1 MKRREFLTVPATA
14 IGGTLLYTLAGE
26 PVRLQAQT
34 GTVKVP
40 LRFFTAEEARVVTAA
55 CARIFPSDASGPGA
69 IEANVVIF
77 IDRQLAGPYGRDKY
91 RYTKGPFVESYPEH
105 GYQGKESPR
114 EIYRAGIQT
123 LGDFTSL
130 SNAEQDAKLRSI
142 EKSRFFQLL
151 RTHSIEGMFSDPMHG
166 GNAGLLGW
174 QLVGYPGP
182 QMSYRDEIDKHF
194 GQPWRP
200 KPASLEQMT
209 GRPGKP
215 WEDEES

>member
-1 MKRREFLTVPATA
+1 MKRREFLTVPAA
-14 IGGTLLYTLAGE
+14 AVGGTLLYTLVGE

-34 GTVKVP
+34 GTVRVP
-40 LRFFTAEEARVVTAA
+40 LRFFTSEEARVVVAA

-69 IEANVVIF
+69 TEANVVIF

-114 EIYRAGIQT
+114 EIYRAGIKT
-123 LGDFTSL
+123 LGDFASL
-130 SNAEQDAKLRSI
+130 SPGDQDAKLRSI
-142 EKSRFFQLL
+142 ERSRFFQLL
-151 RTHSIEGMFSDPMHG
+151 RTHTIEGMFSDPMHG
-166 GNAGLLGW
+166 GNAGLIGW

-182 QMSYRDEIDKHF
+182 RMSYRDEIDKHF

-200 KPASLEQMT
+200 KPASLEQVT

-215 WEDEES
+215 WEDEQG